1 MGAKLLK
8 HVPTAIM
15 NDVFKIK
22 LKEYLRVVYK
32 VVYALDEFA
41 APLAEYLIFLKLM
54 LYLLF
59 AFYELILLIIIV
71 TLFNVPTV
79 IVRSLNKEILLWL
92 CCQSIL
98 IF

>member
-1 MGAKLLK
+1 M
-8 HVPTAIM
+8 HW
-15 NDVFKIK
+15 KIS
-22 LKEYLRVVYK
+22 
-32 VVYALDEFA
+32 A
-41 APLAEYLIFLKLM
+41 APLAESFICFKLM

-71 TLFNVPTV
+71 TLFTV
-79 IVRSLNKEILLWL
+79 LTVNVRSLNKEILLWL